1 MKCRNCPKTA
11 TLHITEVE
19 ADDRCEQVHF
29 CEDCGRRYLSEP
41 VQSSQELP
49 EPAALEEESPLEP
62 NPSPCGECGIKFVE
76 FRNSGRLGCPHDY
89 DAFKDDLLPL
99 LESVHGDTR
108 HAGKAP
114 RRLPRAKGAQLEL
127 SQLRRKLQQLITDEK
142 YEDAAALRDRIRQLE
157 EE

>member
-89 DAFKDDLLPL
+89 DAFREELLPL
-99 LESVHGDTR
+99 LENIHGDTR
-108 HAGKAP
+108 HAGKVP
-114 RRLPRAKGAQLEL
+114 RRKPLCVADLGG
-127 SQLRRKLQQLITDEK
+127 LRKRLQQAVGEED
-142 YEDAAALRDRIRQLE
+142 YEQAAKLRDQIKSAEQG
-157 EE
+157 

>member
-19 ADDRCEQVHF
+19 ADDRCEHVHF

-89 DAFKDDLLPL
+89 DAFREELLPL
-99 LESVHGDTR
+99 LENIHGDTR
-108 HAGKAP
+108 HAGKVP
-114 RRLPRAKGAQLEL
+114 RRKPLRAADLGG
-127 SQLRRKLQQLITDEK
+127 LRKRLQQAVGEED
-142 YEDAAALRDRIRQLE
+142 YEQAAKLRDQIKSAEQG
-157 EE
+157 